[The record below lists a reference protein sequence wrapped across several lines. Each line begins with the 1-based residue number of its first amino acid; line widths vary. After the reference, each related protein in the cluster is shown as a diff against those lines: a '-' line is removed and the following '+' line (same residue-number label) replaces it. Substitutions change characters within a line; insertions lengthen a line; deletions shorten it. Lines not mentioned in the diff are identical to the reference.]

1 MKKKVFATLL
11 LAGMVLGTG
20 QAVFAAEPVTPPEGY
35 EIIDNGDGEQYDP
48 AKGADIP
55 VNGTLGNLD
64 NTNPDENIPEGDS
77 RWIKVELPT
86 EVLFNT
92 IGDKNETV
100 DSIDYHVTN
109 LSGRPVNVSLGNFA
123 PVKDKTSEALLTLNL
138 QPTKDTKPNGTAI
151 PLLSSPKDKFL
162 TKLETPT
169 KSTENTYTFKY
180 TGTTDS
186 DKLKAKDRITVEY
199 NMNLKFEVLK
209 ADGTPAK

>member
-1 MKKKVFATLL
+1 MKKKVFASLL

-20 QAVFAAEPVTPPEGY
+20 QAAYAAEPVAPPEGY
-35 EIIDNGDGEQYDP
+35 NIIDNGDGNQYDP

-55 VNGTLGNLD
+55 VNGTLGKLD

-109 LSGRPVNVSLGNFA
+109 LSGRPVNVTLGNFT
-123 PVKDKTSEALLTLNL
+123 PVKDKTSDALLTLNL
-138 QPTKDTKPNGTAI
+138 QPTTNKQPNGTAI

-162 TKLETPT
+162 AKLETPEKAT
-169 KSTENTYTFKY
+169 KNVYTFKY
-180 TGTTDS
+180 TGTTS
-186 DKLKAKDRITVEY
+186 IDKLNAKDRITVEY

-209 ADGTPAK
+209 ADGKPAK